1 MISQQA
7 RQGVEFIFMKAAN
20 ACLVRNPGDSCV
32 VTPVTG
38 SNVDEFPERTIV
50 VLTISSFLFR
60 LITIFHINENP
71 ANTDYFTRGTAGKTL
86 IEVLSEIG
94 NLCCGAMNRDLLHH
108 FPHLGISTPYVL
120 DSKCMAFLS
129 ELKPGHVS
137 SYEITINHTVQ
148 MHVSLCLCEYAPIDF
163 AVDMTIAREET
174 GELEMF

>member
-7 RQGVEFIFMKAAN
+7 KQGVEFIFMKAAK
-20 ACLVRNPGDSCV
+20 ASLVVDPADSCV

-38 SNVDEFPERTIV
+38 SKVNEFPEKTII

-60 LITIFHINENP
+60 LITIFHIDESRVN
-71 ANTDYFTRGTAGKTL
+71 ADYFTKHAAGKTL

-94 NLCCGAMNRDLLHH
+94 NLCCGAMNRELLQH

-120 DSKCMAFLS
+120 DSKCMAFLT

-137 SYEITINHTVQ
+137 CYEITINSTIQ

-163 AVDMTIAREET
+163 AVNMSTTKEET
-174 GELEMF
+174 GELELF